1 MSDGIALSLEQLL
14 RPPTLAQLLPSRQV
28 SGRRT
33 GMHQASSKGRG
44 MEFAE
49 VRPYL
54 SGDDVRSIDWRI
66 TARTG
71 KPHTKLFREERDRSV
86 YTLLDLDPTLY
97 FGSRGQLKARLA
109 TILAAATAWQAL
121 GEGDKVGGLILLG
134 AEPIRHPPA
143 GRRKDLLLWLQKL
156 LQAYQA
162 GQARPDN
169 LIGMT
174 EGLKLLSRTVRPG
187 SLIHVISDF
196 YHMDDTAWLWLKRLN
211 KSHQVYGYQVVD
223 RLEVQLIGQGTLAA
237 DNGRQQGFLTSH
249 DPQFVRHYRQ
259 VGMHRQHSIARQLR
273 ESTLRYYCLDTS
285 RPTTAGRE
293 EAS

>member
-1 MSDGIALSLEQLL
+1 MNDGISLSLEDLL
-14 RPPTLAQLLPSRQV
+14 RPPTLAQLLPARLV

-86 YTLLDLDPTLY
+86 YTLLDLDPGMY

-121 GEGDKVGGLILLG
+121 GEGDKVGGLILLD
-134 AEPIRHPPA
+134 AEPIRHSPA
-143 GRRKDLLLWLQKL
+143 GRRKELLLWLQKL
-156 LQAYQA
+156 AQAYQA
-162 GQARPDN
+162 GQARPESQ
-169 LIGMT
+169 LSLT
-174 EGLKLLSRTVRPG
+174 EGLKLLSRSVRPG

-196 YHMDDTAWLWLKRLN
+196 YRMSESGWLWLKRLN
-211 KSHQVYGYQVVD
+211 KSHQVYGYQIID
-223 RLEVQLIGQGTLAA
+223 RLEVQLIGEGTLAA
-237 DNGRQQGFLTSH
+237 DNGRQQGYLTSH
-249 DPQFVRHYRQ
+249 DSQFVRHYQ
-259 VGMHRQHSIARQLR
+259 QIGLHRQHAIARQLQ
-273 ESTLRYYCLDTS
+273 ESTRRHYCLDTS
-285 RPTTAGRE
+285 RPAAAPKG
-293 EAS
+293 AS